1 MKYTNKILVI
11 SNSKFFHKNLINYF
25 GKNFKPKKIK
35 IINLSINY
43 SKFPKT
49 IEKEI
54 IDSSINIGDLTTGI
68 YLINLNY
75 KQLKL
80 IKK

>member
-1 MKYTNKILVI
+1 MYGNK
-11 SNSKFFHKNLINYF
+11 
-25 GKNFKPKKIK
+25 
-35 IINLSINY
+35 
-43 SKFPKT
+43 

-68 YLINLNY
+68 YLINLNN